1 MSYHSP
7 LHLGVSKRSAFTRD
21 SLKEYDSL
29 KLSRDILHDK
39 ENKTDS
45 TALSNGYGNK
55 YADVSGSFE
64 GYVGY
69 SNLPNQ
75 VYRKAVRRGFEFNL
89 MVVGESGLG
98 KSTFINSLFLTDM
111 YNADYPGPSRRPK
124 KTSSVQSSTVI
135 LKENGVLLKL
145 KMIDTPGFGD
155 SVDNTNCWQPIIDY
169 IDARFDDYI
178 WGESRVTRGTQ
189 TVADQRVHALI
200 YFIAP
205 TGHTLKQLDIEFLRR
220 VQDKVNVIPVIA
232 KADSLT
238 SDECKEFKKTIL
250 NELATNRIHTFDFPD
265 SDECTDRGNEE
276 EMVKLKRLRDRA
288 PFAVVG
294 ANTLVVG
301 DGGTRIRARSYP
313 WGVVEVENMEHN
325 DFAALR
331 YLLLTAFM
339 QELRDVTHNVH
350 YENYRTAK
358 LSGIAQESHFQTRD
372 GKDPMS
378 LMESEKKEHEAK
390 MRKMEAE
397 MESVFEQKV
406 EEKNQKLLEFEND
419 LMRRADQM
427 REQLRA
433 QEQEQE
439 AARRAFDLERTS
451 WEEAWREWDIGAD
464 IGTNGATLGLGE
476 RVINEVIKE
485 RAKTEKKRKGLF

>member
-1 MSYHSP
+1 M
-7 LHLGVSKRSAFTRD
+7 
-21 SLKEYDSL
+21 
-29 KLSRDILHDK
+29 
-39 ENKTDS
+39 
-45 TALSNGYGNK
+45 
-55 YADVSGSFE
+55 
-64 GYVGY
+64 
-69 SNLPNQ
+69 
-75 VYRKAVRRGFEFNL
+75 
-89 MVVGESGLG
+89 
-98 KSTFINSLFLTDM
+98 
-111 YNADYPGPSRRPK
+111 
-124 KTSSVQSSTVI
+124 
-135 LKENGVLLKL
+135 
-145 KMIDTPGFGD
+145 
-155 SVDNTNCWQPIIDY
+155 
-169 IDARFDDYI
+169 
-178 WGESRVTRGTQ
+178 
-189 TVADQRVHALI
+189 
-200 YFIAP
+200 
-205 TGHTLKQLDIEFLRR
+205 DIEFLRR

-232 KADSLT
+232 KADTLT
-238 SDECKEFKKTIL
+238 SEECKEFKKAIL
-250 NELATNRIHTFDFPD
+250 NELAANRIHTFDFPD
-265 SDECTDRGNEE
+265 PDECSDRGNEE
-276 EMVKLKRLRDRA
+276 ELIKVRRLRDRA
-288 PFAVVG
+288 PFAVIG

-301 DGGTRIRARSYP
+301 EGGNRVRARCYP

-339 QELRDVTHNVH
+339 QELRDVTHSVH

-378 LMESEKKEHEAK
+378 IMEAEKKEHEAK

-397 MESVFEQKV
+397 MEAVFEQKV
-406 EEKNQKLLEFEND
+406 EEKNQKLREFEND

-439 AARRAFDLERTS
+439 AARRAFDLERAN

>member
-1 MSYHSP
+1 
-7 LHLGVSKRSAFTRD
+7 
-21 SLKEYDSL
+21 
-29 KLSRDILHDK
+29 
-39 ENKTDS
+39 
-45 TALSNGYGNK
+45 
-55 YADVSGSFE
+55 
-64 GYVGY
+64 
-69 SNLPNQ
+69 
-75 VYRKAVRRGFEFNL
+75 
-89 MVVGESGLG
+89 
-98 KSTFINSLFLTDM
+98 
-111 YNADYPGPSRRPK
+111 
-124 KTSSVQSSTVI
+124 
-135 LKENGVLLKL
+135 
-145 KMIDTPGFGD
+145 
-155 SVDNTNCWQPIIDY
+155 
-169 IDARFDDYI
+169 
-178 WGESRVTRGTQ
+178 
-189 TVADQRVHALI
+189 
-200 YFIAP
+200 
-205 TGHTLKQLDIEFLRR
+205 
-220 VQDKVNVIPVIA
+220 
-232 KADSLT
+232 
-238 SDECKEFKKTIL
+238 
-250 NELATNRIHTFDFPD
+250 
-265 SDECTDRGNEE
+265 
-276 EMVKLKRLRDRA
+276 MVKLKRLRDRA

-301 DGGTRIRARSYP
+301 DGGSRIRARSYP